1 MPVNK
6 GQNLHEPIKR
16 IKFSYLAG
24 MNYLRAENLSK
35 RFGERILFENIS
47 YTLAKGNRVA
57 LIAKNGTGKT
67 SLLNILTQ
75 NDEPD
80 SGKVVIDKNIKWAY
94 LEQDPKFDKA
104 ETVWQAVFNSENEVL
119 KAVAEYELCIEELE
133 TTPEDTKL
141 QSRLQAAMEQMD
153 VFQAWDIEARVHT
166 VLTELNLQ
174 HHLHHTADQ
183 LSGGQK
189 KRLALARVLIQSPDM
204 LILDEPTN
212 HLDIPMIEWLE
223 AYLKSQDITL
233 LLVTHDRY
241 FLDNVCNEIIEMDLN
256 QLFIYKGNYAYF
268 LEKKEQ
274 RETYQAKEADEARK
288 LAKKE
293 LEWMRRMPKAR
304 TTKSKSRIDAYYET
318 KEKASF
324 RKDDSQVEIQMQM
337 KRMGNKILEVNQL
350 QKSFGKLKIADDFTY
365 LFKPGERIGV
375 IGKNGVGKSTFLN
388 MLQGIEKPDSGKIIK
403 GETIKFGYYGQQG
416 LQLKEDKRVVE
427 VITDIAEYLE
437 VGKGVKLTA
446 IALLRMFLFD
456 PKKQHNYVSSLSGG
470 EKRRLYLLTILMEKP
485 NFLILDE
492 PTNDLDIETLNVLEE
507 FLESYEGCLL
517 VVTHDRY
524 FMDTLVEKLF
534 VFEGEGHIRDFNG
547 NYQDYLNE
555 IEDKKLAAYA
565 AKQELLKPKVE
576 PKKEEAPK
584 PTEKKKLSFKEQR
597 ELEQLETDMEMLA
610 GRKKDLE
617 NLLSQGSN
625 DHQELLSWSTEIE
638 TIKNELDEKELR
650 WLELTEL

>member
-1 MPVNK
+1 
-6 GQNLHEPIKR
+6 
-16 IKFSYLAG
+16 

-35 RFGERILFENIS
+35 RFGERVLFENIS

-67 SLLNILTQ
+67 SLLNILTRC
-75 NDEPD
+75 DEPD
-80 SGKVVIDKNIKWAY
+80 SGNVVIDKHIKWAY
-94 LEQDPKFDKA
+94 LEQDPSFEKA
-104 ETVWQAVFNSENEVL
+104 DTVWEAVFNSENEVL
-119 KAVAEYELCIEELE
+119 KAVAEYEWCIEELE
-133 TTPEDTKL
+133 HKHDDTVL
-141 QSRLQAAMEQMD
+141 QSRLQDAMEKMD
-153 VFQAWDIEARVHT
+153 QFQAWDIEARVHT
-166 VLTELNLQ
+166 ILTQLNLQ
-174 HHLHHTADQ
+174 HHLNHTADQ

-241 FLDNVCNEIIEMDLN
+241 FLDNVCNEIIELDLG

-268 LEKKEQ
+268 LEKKEM

-288 LAKKE
+288 LARKE
-293 LEWMRRMPKAR
+293 LEWMRRQPKAR

-318 KEKASF
+318 KEKAVF
-324 RKDDSQVEIQMQM
+324 KKDDSQVEIVMQM
-337 KRMGNKILEVNQL
+337 KRMGGKILEVNQL
-350 QKSFGKLKIADDFTY
+350 HKSYGELKIAEDFTY

-388 MLQGIEKPDSGKIIK
+388 MLQGLEKPDSGKIVK
-403 GETIKFGYYGQQG
+403 GDTVKFGYYGQQG
-416 LQLKEDKRVVE
+416 LQLREDKRVVE

-555 IEDKKLAAYA
+555 IEDRKLAAYA
-565 AKQELLKPKVE
+565 AKQELSKPKAE
-576 PKKEEAPK
+576 PKAVAPK
-584 PTEKKKLSFKEQR
+584 PAEKKKLSFKEQR
-597 ELEQLETDMEMLA
+597 ELEQIEQDMVTHNARKTELETLLNK
-610 GRKKDLE
+610 GSE
-617 NLLSQGSN
+617 N
-625 DHQELLSWSTEIE
+625 HEELLSWSNEIE
-638 TIKNELDEKELR
+638 AIKTQLDNIELR
-650 WLELTEL
+650 WLELTE

>member
-1 MPVNK
+1 
-6 GQNLHEPIKR
+6 
-16 IKFSYLAG
+16 

-35 RFGERILFENIS
+35 RFGERVLFENIS
-47 YTLAKGNRVA
+47 YTLSKGNRVA

-67 SLLNILTQ
+67 SLLNLLTQ
-75 NDEPD
+75 SDEPD
-80 SGKVVIDKNIKWAY
+80 AGTVVIDKNIKWAY
-94 LEQDPKFDKA
+94 LEQEPRFHA
-104 ETVWQAVFNSENEVL
+104 TNTVWEAVFNSDNEVL
-119 KAVAEYELCIEELE
+119 KAVAEYEWCMEEME
-133 TTPEDTKL
+133 NNSNDEAL
-141 QSRLQAAMEQMD
+141 QNRLQNAMEQMD

-166 VLTELNLQ
+166 ILTQLNLQ
-174 HHLHHTADQ
+174 HHLNHTANQ

-223 AYLKSQDITL
+223 AYLKSQDVTL

-241 FLDNVCNEIIEMDLN
+241 FLDNVCNEIIELDLG
-256 QLFIYKGNYAYF
+256 QLFTYRGNYAYF

-288 LAKKE
+288 MARKE
-293 LEWMRRMPKAR
+293 LEWMRRQPKAR
-304 TTKSKSRIDAYYET
+304 TTKSKSRIDAYYDL

-324 RKDDSQVEIQMQM
+324 KKDDKQVEIQMQM
-337 KRMGNKILEVNQL
+337 QRMGSKIIEVYQL
-350 QKSFGKLKIADDFTY
+350 SKSYEHLKIVEDFTY

-388 MLQGIEKPDSGKIIK
+388 LLQGLEKQDSGKVVK
-403 GETIKFGYYGQQG
+403 GETVRFGYYGQQG

-456 PKKQHNYVSSLSGG
+456 AKKQHNFVSSLSGG
-470 EKRRLYLLTILMEKP
+470 EKRRLYLLTILMKKP

-507 FLESYEGCLL
+507 FLEGFDGCLL

-524 FMDTLVEKLF
+524 FMDTLVDKLF
-534 VFEGEGHIRDFNG
+534 VFEGDGHIRDFNG

-555 IEDKKLAAYA
+555 LEENKQMAYA
-565 AKQELLKPKVE
+565 LKQEMAKPKVE
-576 PKKEEAPK
+576 AVVAAPIK
-584 PTEKKKLSFKEQR
+584 VIEKKKLSFKEQR
-597 ELEQLETDMEMLA
+597 ELEQLEESIAT
-610 GRKKDLE
+610 GTNRK
-617 NLLSQGSN
+617 
-625 DHQELLSWSTEIE
+625 QELETLLASGSSNHEEIVAWA
-638 TIKNELDEKELR
+638 NELEQVKAKLDEQELR
-650 WLELTEL
+650 WLELTE

>member
-1 MPVNK
+1 
-6 GQNLHEPIKR
+6 
-16 IKFSYLAG
+16 

-35 RFGERILFENIS
+35 RFGERILFEGIS

-67 SLLNILTQ
+67 SLLNLLTQ
-75 NDEPD
+75 CDEPD
-80 SGKVVIDKNIKWAY
+80 EGSVVIDRHIKWAY
-94 LEQDPKFDKA
+94 LEQEPQFDPK
-104 ETVWQAVFNSENEVL
+104 ENVWEAVFNSDNEIL
-119 KAVAEYELCIEELE
+119 KAVAEYEICIEELE
-133 TTPEDTKL
+133 QNPDDVSW
-141 QSRLQAAMEQMD
+141 QNRLQNAMEMMD
-153 VFQAWDIEARVHT
+153 NMQAWDIEARVHT
-166 VLTELNLQ
+166 ILTQLNLQ
-174 HHLHHTADQ
+174 HHLNHTADQ

-212 HLDIPMIEWLE
+212 HLDIQMIEWLE

-241 FLDNVCNEIIEMDLN
+241 FLDTICTEIIELDLG
-256 QLFIYKGNYAYF
+256 QLFVYKGNYAYF
-268 LEKKEQ
+268 LEKKQ
-274 RETYQAKEADEARK
+274 LRETYQAKEADQARK
-288 LAKKE
+288 LARKE
-293 LEWMRRMPKAR
+293 LEWMRRQPKAR

-337 KRMGNKILEVNQL
+337 KRMGSKILEVHQL
-350 QKSFGKLKIADDFTY
+350 AKSFGALKIAEDFTY

-388 MLQGIEKPDSGKIIK
+388 LLQGLEKPDFGRVVK

-416 LQLKEDKRVVE
+416 LQIKEDKRVVE

-456 PKKQHNYVSSLSGG
+456 AKKQHNYVSALSGG
-470 EKRRLYLLTILMEKP
+470 EKRRLYLLTILMQKP

-507 FLESYEGCLL
+507 FLEGFEGCLL

-524 FMDTLVEKLF
+524 FMDNLVDKLF
-534 VFEGEGHIRDFNG
+534 VFEGEGYIRDFNG

-555 IEDKKLAAYA
+555 VEEKKQEAYL
-565 AKQELLKPKVE
+565 AKQELNKPKIA
-576 PKKEEAPK
+576 PKIEAPK
-584 PTEKKKLSFKEQR
+584 PVEKRKLSFKEQR
-597 ELEQLETDMEMLA
+597 ELEQLETEMAELNE
-610 GRKKDLE
+610 RKTSLE
-617 NLLSQGSN
+617 TLLLQGGSN
-625 DHQELLSWSTEIE
+625 HEELTKWSLEIE
-638 TIKNELDEKELR
+638 RIKFNLDEKELR
-650 WLELTEL
+650 WLELTE

>member
-1 MPVNK
+1 
-6 GQNLHEPIKR
+6 
-16 IKFSYLAG
+16 

-35 RFGERILFENIS
+35 RFGERVLFENIS

-67 SLLNILTQ
+67 SLLNLLAKC
-75 NDEPD
+75 DEPD
-80 SGKVVIDKNIKWAY
+80 SGNIVIDKHIKWAY
-94 LEQDPKFDKA
+94 LAQDPQFEKTD
-104 ETVWQAVFNSENEVL
+104 TVWEAVFNSDNEVI
-119 KAVAEYELCIEELE
+119 KAVADYEWCMEALNTNPNDEGIQN
-133 TTPEDTKL
+133 KL
-141 QSRLQAAMEQMD
+141 QQAMEQMD

-166 VLTELNLQ
+166 ILTQLNLQ
-174 HHLHHTADQ
+174 HHLNHTADQ

-241 FLDNVCNEIIEMDLN
+241 FLDHVCNEIIELDLG
-256 QLFIYKGNYAYF
+256 QLFTYKGNYAYF
-268 LEKKEQ
+268 LEKKQQ

-293 LEWMRRMPKAR
+293 LEWMRRQPKAR

-318 KEKASF
+318 KEKAAF
-324 RKDDSQVEIQMQM
+324 KKDDSQVEIVMQM
-337 KRMGNKILEVNQL
+337 KRMGGKILEVNQIN
-350 QKSFGKLKIADDFTY
+350 KNFGSLKIAEDFSY

-388 MLQGIEKPDSGKIIK
+388 MLQGIEKPDSGNIVK
-403 GETIKFGYYGQQG
+403 GETVKFGYYGQQG

-456 PKKQHNYVSSLSGG
+456 PKKQHNFVSTLSGG

-507 FLESYEGCLL
+507 FLESFEGCLL

-524 FMDTLVEKLF
+524 FMDTLVDKLF

-555 IEDKKLAAYA
+555 LEDKKLAAYA
-565 AKQELLKPKVE
+565 AKQDAKE
-576 PKKEEAPK
+576 PKPIAIKEAPK
-584 PTEKKKLSFKEQR
+584 VIEKKKLSFKEQR
-597 ELEQLETDMEMLA
+597 ELSDLEASIEELNSEKLKLET
-610 GRKKDLE
+610 
-617 NLLSQGSN
+617 LLTIGSES
-625 DHQELLSWSTEIE
+625 HEELLGWSQSLE
-638 TIKNELDEKELR
+638 TIKNTLDEKELR
-650 WLELTEL
+650 WLALTD

>member
-1 MPVNK
+1 
-6 GQNLHEPIKR
+6 
-16 IKFSYLAG
+16 

-35 RFGERILFENIS
+35 RFGERVLFEEIS
-47 YTLAKGNRVA
+47 YTLVKGSRVA
-57 LIAKNGTGKT
+57 IIAKNGTGKT
-67 SLLNILTQ
+67 SLLNILTL

-80 SGKVVIDKNIKWAY
+80 SGKVIIDKNIKWAY
-94 LEQDPKFDKA
+94 LAQDPQFNPTD
-104 ETVWQAVFNSENEVL
+104 TVWEAVFNSDNEVL
-119 KAVAEYELCIEELE
+119 KAVAEYELCIEALE
-133 TTPEDTKL
+133 EKPDDTAL
-141 QSRLQAAMEQMD
+141 QNRLQVAMEMMD
-153 VFQAWDIEARVHT
+153 NMMAWDIEARVHT
-166 VLTELNLQ
+166 ILTQLNLH
-174 HHLHHTADQ
+174 HHLNHTADQ

-189 KRLALARVLIQSPDM
+189 KRLALARVLIQTPDM

-223 AYLKSQDITL
+223 AYLKSQDVTL

-241 FLDNVCNEIIEMDLN
+241 FLDNVCTEIIEMDLN

-274 RETYQAKEADEARK
+274 RETYQAKEVDEARK
-288 LAKKE
+288 LARKE
-293 LEWMRRMPKAR
+293 LEWMRRQPKAR

-324 RKDDSQVEIQMQM
+324 KKDDSQVEIQMQM
-337 KRMGNKILEVNQL
+337 KRMGNKIIEVQQL
-350 QKSFGKLKIADDFTY
+350 YKSYGKLKIAEDFTY

-388 MLQGIEKPDSGKIIK
+388 MLQGLEKQDSGKIVK
-403 GETIKFGYYGQQG
+403 GETIKFGYYGQEG
-416 LQLKEDKRVVE
+416 LIIKEDKRVLE

-437 VGKGVKLTA
+437 VGKGVKISA
-446 IALLRMFLFD
+446 IALLKMFLFD
-456 PKKQHNYVSSLSGG
+456 AKKLHNYVSSLSGG

-507 FLESYEGCLL
+507 FLEGFEGCIL

-555 IEDKKLAAYA
+555 LEERKQAAYNT
-565 AKQELLKPKVE
+565 KQESLKPKTEIKVE
-576 PKKEEAPK
+576 VAK
-584 PTEKKKLSFKEQR
+584 PIEKKKLTFKEQR
-597 ELEQLETDMEMLA
+597 ELEELDAQMATLNN
-610 GRKKDLE
+610 RKTE
-617 NLLSQGSN
+617 VEALLNQGSES
-625 DHQELLSWSTEIE
+625 HEELLKWS
-638 TIKNELDEKELR
+638 NEVESVKSNLDDKELR
-650 WLELTEL
+650 WLELTE

>member
-1 MPVNK
+1 
-6 GQNLHEPIKR
+6 
-16 IKFSYLAG
+16 

-47 YTLAKGNRVA
+47 YTLAKGSRVA

-67 SLLNILTQ
+67 SLLNLLTKC
-75 NDEPD
+75 DEPD
-80 SGKVVIDKNIKWAY
+80 AGNIVIDKHIKWAY
-94 LEQDPKFDKA
+94 LAQDPQFEKTD
-104 ETVWQAVFNSENEVL
+104 TVWEAVFNSDNEII
-119 KAVAEYELCIEELE
+119 KAVADYEWCMEALNEHPDDEAVQ
-133 TTPEDTKL
+133 TKL
-141 QSRLQAAMEQMD
+141 QYAMEQMD

-166 VLTELNLQ
+166 ILTQLNLQ
-174 HHLHHTADQ
+174 HHLNHTADQ

-241 FLDNVCNEIIEMDLN
+241 FLDNVCNEIIELDLG
-256 QLFIYKGNYAYF
+256 QLFTYRGNYAYF
-268 LEKKEQ
+268 LEKKQQ

-293 LEWMRRMPKAR
+293 LEWMRRQPKAR

-318 KEKASF
+318 KEKAAF
-324 RKDDSQVEIQMQM
+324 KKDDSQVEIVMQM
-337 KRMGNKILEVNQL
+337 KRMGGKILEVHQL
-350 QKSFGKLKIADDFTY
+350 HKSYGNLKIADDFTY

-388 MLQGIEKPDSGKIIK
+388 MLQGLEKQDSGNIIK
-403 GETIKFGYYGQQG
+403 GETVKFGYYGQQG

-456 PKKQHNYVSSLSGG
+456 PKKQHNFVSSLSGG
-470 EKRRLYLLTILMEKP
+470 EKRRLYLLTVLMEKP

-507 FLESYEGCLL
+507 FLESFEGCLL

-524 FMDTLVEKLF
+524 FMDTLVDKLF
-534 VFEGEGHIRDFNG
+534 VFEGEGYIRDFNG

-555 IEDKKLAAYA
+555 LEDKKLAAYA
-565 AKQELLKPKVE
+565 AKQEAKE
-576 PKKEEAPK
+576 PKLVPVKEAPK
-584 PTEKKKLSFKEQR
+584 PVEKKKLSFKEQR
-597 ELEQLETDMEMLA
+597 ELSDLETSIAQFNLDKE
-610 GRKKDLE
+610 KLE
-617 NLLSQGSN
+617 TQLNQGSES
-625 DHQELLSWSTEIE
+625 HEELLKWSQNLEA
-638 TIKNELDEKELR
+638 IKASLDEMELR
-650 WLELTEL
+650 WLDLTD

>member
-1 MPVNK
+1 
-6 GQNLHEPIKR
+6 
-16 IKFSYLAG
+16 

-35 RFGERILFENIS
+35 RYGERVLFENIS

-67 SLLNILTQ
+67 SLLNILAG

-80 SGKVVIDKNIKWAY
+80 TGNVVIDKHIKWAY
-94 LEQDPKFDKA
+94 LAQEPSFNSGQ
-104 ETVWQAVFNSENEVL
+104 TVWEAVFNSDNEII
-119 KAVAEYELCIEELE
+119 KAVANYEWCMEALNDDPNNELVQ
-133 TTPEDTKL
+133 TKL
-141 QSRLQAAMEQMD
+141 QKAMEEMD
-153 VFQAWDIEARVHT
+153 QYQAWDIEARVHT
-166 VLTELNLQ
+166 ILTQLNLQ
-174 HHLHHTADQ
+174 HHLNHTAEQ

-241 FLDNVCNEIIEMDLN
+241 FLDNVCTEIIELDLGT
-256 QLFIYKGNYAYF
+256 LYTYKGNYAYF
-268 LEKKEQ
+268 LEKKQQ
-274 RETYQAKEADEARK
+274 RETYQAKEAEEARK

-293 LEWMRRMPKAR
+293 LEWMRRQPKAR
-304 TTKSKSRIDAYYET
+304 TTKSKSRIDAYYAT
-318 KEKASF
+318 KEKAAF
-324 RKDDSQVEIQMQM
+324 KKDDSQVEIVMQM
-337 KRMGNKILEVNQL
+337 KRMGGKILEVQQL
-350 QKSFGKLKIADDFTY
+350 TKSFGNLKIASDFTY
-365 LFKPGERIGV
+365 LFKPGERIGI

-388 MLQGIEKPDSGKIIK
+388 LLQGLETPDSGKVVK
-403 GETIKFGYYGQQG
+403 GETIKFGYYGQRG
-416 LQLKEDKRVVE
+416 LELKEDKRVIE

-456 PKKQHNYVSSLSGG
+456 PKKQHNFVSTLSGG

-524 FMDTLVEKLF
+524 FMDTLVDKLF
-534 VFEGEGHIRDFNG
+534 IFEGEGYVRDFNG

-555 IEDKKLAAYA
+555 LEDKKLAAYA
-565 AKQELLKPKVE
+565 AKQESNKPQIIPV
-576 PKKEEAPK
+576 KEQTK
-584 PTEKKKLSFKEQR
+584 PIEKKKLSFKEQR
-597 ELEQLETDMEMLA
+597 ELQELESEIEKLNQEKTTLESLLA
-610 GRKKDLE
+610 AESNNHEELLNWSKSLE
-617 NLLSQGSN
+617 N
-625 DHQELLSWSTEIE
+625 IK
-638 TIKNELDEKELR
+638 TILDDKELR
-650 WLELTEL
+650 WLDLTD

>member
-1 MPVNK
+1 
-6 GQNLHEPIKR
+6 
-16 IKFSYLAG
+16 

-35 RFGERILFENIS
+35 RFGERVLFEEIS
-47 YTLAKGNRVA
+47 YTLVKGSRVA
-57 LIAKNGTGKT
+57 MIAKNGTGKT
-67 SLLNILTQ
+67 SLLNILTL

-94 LEQDPKFDKA
+94 LAQDPQFNPTD
-104 ETVWQAVFNSENEVL
+104 TVWEAVFNSDNEVL
-119 KAVAEYELCIEELE
+119 KAVAEYEWCIEELE
-133 TTPEDTKL
+133 EKPEDTAL
-141 QSRLQAAMEQMD
+141 QNRLQVAMEMMD
-153 VFQAWDIEARVHT
+153 NMMAWDIEARVHT
-166 VLTELNLQ
+166 ILTQLNLH

-189 KRLALARVLIQSPDM
+189 KRLALARVLIQTPDM

-223 AYLKSQDITL
+223 AYLKSQDVTL

-241 FLDNVCNEIIEMDLN
+241 FLDNVCTEIIEMDLG

-288 LAKKE
+288 LARKE
-293 LEWMRRMPKAR
+293 LEWMRRQPKAR

-324 RKDDSQVEIQMQM
+324 KKDDSQVEIQMQM
-337 KRMGNKILEVNQL
+337 KRMGSKILEVQQL
-350 QKSFGKLKIADDFTY
+350 HKSYGKLKIAEDFTY

-388 MLQGIEKPDSGKIIK
+388 MLQGLEKQDSGKIVK
-403 GETIKFGYYGQQG
+403 GETIKFGYYGQEG
-416 LQLKEDKRVVE
+416 LQIKEDKRVLE

-437 VGKGVKLTA
+437 VGKGVKISA
-446 IALLRMFLFD
+446 IALLKMFLFD
-456 PKKQHNYVSSLSGG
+456 AKKLHNYVSSLSGG

-507 FLESYEGCLL
+507 FLEGFEGCIL

-534 VFEGEGHIRDFNG
+534 VFEGEGYIRDFNG

-555 IEDKKLAAYA
+555 LEERKQVAYNT
-565 AKQELLKPKVE
+565 KQESLKPKVE
-576 PKKEEAPK
+576 AKVEVAK
-584 PTEKKKLSFKEQR
+584 PLEKKKLSFKEQR
-597 ELEQLETDMEMLA
+597 ELEELEVDMATLNT
-610 GRKKDLE
+610 RKTE
-617 NLLSQGSN
+617 VETLLNQGSESHETLMN
-625 DHQELLSWSTEIE
+625 WSNEIE
-638 TIKNELDEKELR
+638 SIKSSLDEKELR
-650 WLELTEL
+650 WLELTA